1 LNWVQ
6 FWGFGRSEKGI
17 HSLFWERSNMPTV
30 NPQILVWA
38 RESAGYDLASAAKKL
53 EILDTQTAS
62 AIEKLQ
68 ALETGR
74 KIPSRPML
82 VKMAKKYRRPLLT
95 FYLSR
100 PPESNIRGED
110 YRALGPDAGAQEQ
123 ALVDALVR
131 DIRVRQQIVK
141 EALSTAEEPEPLDFI
156 ASFNMAEGVQALKL
170 RIQNQTGFDLRSYR
184 NHRGPSEAF
193 GYLRSKIEKIGVF
206 TLLLGNLGSYHT
218 NLGTD
223 VFRGFALADEI
234 APFVVVN
241 DQDAKSAW
249 PVTLLHEFAHL
260 WIGATGISGG
270 NLTQKVEKFC
280 NDVASGFLLP
290 EAEIANDFE
299 FDELAEFQRAVEA
312 IDSFAAA
319 RKVSSRLVAFR
330 LLKRRAI
337 DQSQYNELSRHFFDR
352 WMANRKM
359 RKAKSK
365 SKAGGPS
372 YYVLQRHHVGKAL
385 VEASE
390 RLLRS
395 GELTTTKAAR
405 VLGVRPQKLD
415 RMFFD
420 PQPV

>member
-1 LNWVQ
+1 
-6 FWGFGRSEKGI
+6 
-17 HSLFWERSNMPTV
+17 MPAV

-38 RESAGYDLASAAKKL
+38 RESAGYDLASAAEKL
-53 EILDTQTAS
+53 RIGDSKSAS

-68 ALETGR
+68 AFETG
-74 KIPSRPML
+74 KNAPSRPLL

-100 PPESNIRGED
+100 PPESSVRGED
-110 YRALGPDAGAQEQ
+110 YRALGPDVEPEEQ
-123 ALVDALVR
+123 AMVDALVR

-141 EALSTAEEPEPLDFI
+141 GALSTAEDPEPLDFI
-156 ASFNMAEGVQALKL
+156 ASFDMDEGVEALRV
-170 RIQNQTGFDLRSYR
+170 RIQKKTGFDLAAYR
-184 NHRGPSEAF
+184 NHRGQSEAF

-223 VFRGFALADEI
+223 LFRGFALADEI

-241 DQDAKSAW
+241 DQDAKAAW
-249 PVTLLHEFAHL
+249 SVTLLHEVAHL
-260 WIGATGISGG
+260 WIGETGISGTHF
-270 NLTQKVEKFC
+270 NKKVEKFC
-280 NDVASGFLLP
+280 NNVASSFLLP
-290 EAEIANDFE
+290 EAELANEFAFE
-299 FDELAEFQRAVEA
+299 ELVEFESAVKT
-312 IDSFAAA
+312 IDAFAAE

-330 LLKRRAI
+330 LLKRGAI
-337 DQSQYNELSRHFFDR
+337 DQTRYRDLSRHFFDR
-352 WMANRKM
+352 WMAERKKQKD
-359 RKAKSK
+359 RSK
-365 SKAGGPS
+365 SSLGGPS
-372 YYVLQRHHVGKAL
+372 YYVLQRHRVGRAL

-415 RMFFD
+415 KMFFE